1 MGRLNGSSFSMII
14 TGSQNIF
21 EQFEASGKRN
31 LAAGA
36 ADNFKVFQD
45 NQEDVENIVV
55 SALSAGKSK
64 KADILIVERLSEIR
78 DKEILISKAVAA
90 KTACEKAGNVV
101 PHIYGYFLLPDNF
114 DDEREDAVYSDTY
127 AALQRIEY
135 NRMFEEQAYHD
146 VILISGDNQEIQEW
160 LVDAVIH
167 FTGNEVHCF
176 SQQSLYSDWRRAK
189 EEYLSSA
196 GILSGGLIKS
206 TVLPEDSHSYCSM
219 GFSYAEL
226 AGGGLDSGTLG
237 NVNQQLFSKVNGR
250 GWVKP
255 GIDEVQDSFLEEQMR
270 KVLGLESEESINGF
284 WEKYLLKPLR
294 ECAMAESNPVE
305 LTRAQINARNTK
317 AYVQGFH
324 IEEKV
329 KAGIDAMTKKI
340 RRIPRYIM
348 RNAKPALEEYG
359 PWLMLY
365 LFYGNAGRWEVSIRN
380 LLSLGFQQ
388 LGRAAEEKMKRP
400 VRQIVGSLSEEAL
413 RVRIEEWKNQFQL
426 AVESEIR
433 AKIAM
438 HFISEEGEWENLMEK
453 PLKDFAEAC
462 EALIEEL
469 DKGAAV
475 QKSNLGNQDL
485 GQKSN
490 SGKRYVVNLEDCG
503 SVSEWLKEQA
513 PDHIQPAQLS
523 VLKENLI
530 HHLIQRVQE
539 GKKPG
544 REVSEMAAN
553 AVMDKKVT
561 LADYFSYFAD
571 THTENEMQEMIREFV
586 DSCLLRLLAQSTPV
600 LKTGFKEGY
609 RRHWVIFPERMLE
622 SGYGKTLKEETEA
635 YLDKV
640 GSGEYT
646 IVGAKG
652 ENIVCYQSELGL
664 PLYELGGLWKWEQSY
679 NKKMETETL
688 DWKHYFPLALRHLNR
703 NTVNKKFY
711 EEFFSPCVDY
721 ALREKIIE
729 RKFFPGEE
737 KKYLYVMNLL
747 PDSWTNLSVSN
758 YRVGDAEG
766 RAKKGEALFQYLR
779 SMNTFSEDSWQRDI
793 ILPDSGVFSKAFD
806 FSDVAEGMDIDS
818 ISISYMKRIL
828 QKNIPLFVLLRRT
841 VKKYMRMQRNIDALR
856 IAPVQ
861 TEEDISGNSD
871 MKKLTGAEQKEG
883 LSETRQRFINTLEQ
897 VGTEQEKKKSV
908 VPEKPEIKKM
918 KYCKFCGAELKKGTE
933 RFCSKCGKKLR

>member
-1 MGRLNGSSFSMII
+1 MGRLNGSGFSIII

-31 LAAGA
+31 LAAGTA
-36 ADNFKVFQD
+36 GNLKVFQD
-45 NQEDVENIVV
+45 NQDDVEDIVA
-55 SALSAGKSK
+55 SALSAEKRRE
-64 KADILIVERLSEIR
+64 ADILIVERLSEIR
-78 DKEILISKAVAA
+78 DKELLISKAEAA

-101 PHIYGYFLLPDNF
+101 PHIYGYFLLPDDF

-127 AALQRIEY
+127 ASLQRIEY

-160 LVDAVIH
+160 LADAVIH
-167 FTGNEVHCF
+167 FSENEMHF
-176 SQQSLYSDWRRAK
+176 SQQDLFSGWKWVK
-189 EEYLSSA
+189 EEYLGSV

-206 TVLPEDSHSYCSM
+206 TALPEDSHSYCGM

-237 NVNQQLFSKVNGR
+237 NVNQQLFSEVNGR
-250 GWVKP
+250 GWINPWVDK
-255 GIDEVQDSFLEEQMR
+255 VQEHFLEEQMR
-270 KVLGLESEESINGF
+270 KVLGLAPEESIDGF
-284 WEKYLLKPLR
+284 WEIYLLNPLR
-294 ECAMAESNPVE
+294 ECAMAEGNPVE

-329 KAGIDAMTKKI
+329 RAGIDAMRKKLQ
-340 RRIPRYIM
+340 RIPRYIIK
-348 RNAKPALEEYG
+348 NAKPALEEYG
-359 PWLMLY
+359 PCLMPY
-365 LFYGNAGRWEVSIRN
+365 LFYGSADKEVSIRN

-388 LGRAAEEKMKRP
+388 LERAAEEKMKRP

-438 HFISEEGEWENLMEK
+438 HFISEEGEWEKLMEK

-475 QKSNLGNQDL
+475 PKSNLGNQDL

-571 THTENEMQEMIREFV
+571 THTENEMQEMLREFV

-635 YLDKV
+635 YLDKE
-640 GSGEYT
+640 GSDEYT
-646 IVGAKG
+646 IVGSKG
-652 ENIVCYQSELGL
+652 ENIACYQSELGL
-664 PLYELGGLWKWEQSY
+664 PLYEVGGLWKWEQCY
-679 NKKMETETL
+679 NQRIETGRAEL

-711 EEFFSPCVDY
+711 EEFFSPYVDY

-729 RKFFPGEE
+729 RKVFPGEE
-737 KKYLYVMNLL
+737 KKYLYVVNLL
-747 PDSWTNLSVSN
+747 PDSWTNLNVSN

-766 RAKKGEALFQYLR
+766 RAQKGEALFQYLH
-779 SMNTFSEDSWQRDI
+779 SMNNFSEDSWQRDI
-793 ILPDSGVFSKAFD
+793 ILPGSGVFSEAFD

-841 VKKYMRMQRNIDALR
+841 LGKYRKMQRDIDALR

-861 TEEDISGNSD
+861 TVEDISENPD
-871 MKKLTGAEQKEG
+871 MKKQTSAEQKEEI
-883 LSETRQRFINTLEQ
+883 SEIQRRFIEALKQAE
-897 VGTEQEKKKSV
+897 TEQEKKKTV
-908 VPEKPEIKKM
+908 VSEKPEIKRM
-918 KYCKFCGAELKKGTE
+918 KYCKFCGKELKKGME
-933 RFCSKCGKKLR
+933 KFCPQCGGQLR